1 MPDRQRNTNPR
12 KGTETFAVLTIRIH
26 LTSVRETRIPVRGRR
41 RKLKLLP
48 NETNPSVRETRIPV
62 RGRRPDSCDFHVY
75 LPVRQRNTNP
85 RKGTETNNKSRK
97 AGSATRGQRNTN
109 PRKGTETI
117 LWVILM
123 LTDSPVRE
131 TRIPV
136 RGRRPFLSA
145 KPHRPLDPSQ
155 RNTNPRK
162 GTETFPLRALLHL
175 QFHHVR
181 ETRIP
186 VRGRRQERSDSGI
199 EPVCASEKHE
209 SP

>member
-85 RKGTETNNKSRK
+85 RKGTETNSTRFPKVPK
-97 AGSATRGQRNTN
+97 GSGQRNTN
-109 PRKGTETI
+109 PRKGTETLI
-117 LWVILM
+117 SSIHSGCLRIF
-123 LTDSPVRE
+123 VRE

-136 RGRRPFLSA
+136 RGRRRKTPGRYL
-145 KPHRPLDPSQ
+145 KL
-155 RNTNPRK
+155 TN
-162 GTETFPLRALLHL
+162 E
-175 QFHHVR
+175 
-181 ETRIP
+181 
-186 VRGRRQERSDSGI
+186 
-199 EPVCASEKHE
+199 SEKHE